1 MHNNSHE
8 GSREKSSR
16 YYLEPQNKTF
26 IYDTYTITT
35 RGDFQ
40 KDILFSQRIFQT
52 LHIDKK
58 AIVIVKFLCIEAA
71 QVQLCRRERQVFFV
85 QHLRGMSFKKHGQE
99 EISTGCSLF
108 YLPNFFGMCWTNEKE
123 LLKIYSHAPPNYLL
137 RKKNFVKTF

>member
-16 YYLEPQNKTF
+16 YYLRPQNKTF

-71 QVQLCRRERQVFFV
+71 KV
-85 QHLRGMSFKKHGQE
+85 
-99 EISTGCSLF
+99 
-108 YLPNFFGMCWTNEKE
+108 
-123 LLKIYSHAPPNYLL
+123 
-137 RKKNFVKTF
+137 